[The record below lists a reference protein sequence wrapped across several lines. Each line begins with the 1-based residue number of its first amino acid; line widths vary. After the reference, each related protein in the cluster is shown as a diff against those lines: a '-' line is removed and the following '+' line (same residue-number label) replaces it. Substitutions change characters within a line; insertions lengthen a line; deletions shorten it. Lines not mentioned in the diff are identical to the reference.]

1 MTEVDFPSSGRN
13 RDYLLDPFVDTKDE
27 EEDDEEDKVIV
38 WREPESK
45 HQEED
50 EEEEDKDEEEESAPV
65 RDSAGSRNSF
75 HLV

>member
-13 RDYLLDPFVDTKDE
+13 RDYLLDPFVDAKDE

-38 WREPESK
+38 SRKPESE
-45 HQEED
+45 HQEEE
-50 EEEEDKDEEEESAPV
+50 EEEEDESAPA
-65 RDSAGSRNSF
+65 RDSAESRNSF

>member
-27 EEDDEEDKVIV
+27 EEDDEEDEEDKVIV
-38 WREPESK
+38 SREPESK
-45 HQEED
+45 HQEE
-50 EEEEDKDEEEESAPV
+50 EEEEEESAPV
-65 RDSAGSRNSF
+65 RDSAESRNSF